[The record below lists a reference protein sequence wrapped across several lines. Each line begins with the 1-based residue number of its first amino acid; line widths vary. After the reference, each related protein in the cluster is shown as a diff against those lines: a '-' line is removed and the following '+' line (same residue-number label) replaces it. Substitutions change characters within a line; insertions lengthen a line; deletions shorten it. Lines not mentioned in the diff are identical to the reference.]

1 MSITCKARVRQVY
14 CLVFVVCCL
23 HLAGRPAWCS
33 SSGLNNIPTTEITPE
48 DILVFQTWGNY
59 AGGEHPSQFVGFKYG
74 LFRDVEIGVDWKASD
89 HPHGHAVF
97 QAKYAFDIDGDLL
110 RGVVGVADLSDNREH
125 NGYLFPYA
133 AVSLDAKVFNLHF
146 GYAPQAHNE
155 RFFGGFDKTVSF
167 LDRNLKLRFD
177 GIHINDKDDM
187 LFSAGFLYELAPQVK
202 DETPQTGL
210 AGVLGKIAENVVL
223 ESWVSKPSTGDKE
236 TYTVKLNYVVKF

>member
-1 MSITCKARVRQVY
+1 MMCRSRVRQVC
-14 CLVFVVCCL
+14 CLVLVACCF
-23 HLAGRPAWCS
+23 HLAGSSAWGS

-48 DILVFQTWGNY
+48 NILVFQNWGNY

-74 LFRDVEIGVDWKASD
+74 LLKDVEIGVDWKASD

-97 QAKYAFDIDGDLL
+97 QAKYAFDIDGDVL
-110 RGVVGVADLSDNREH
+110 RGVIGVADFSDNRAH
-125 NGYLFPYA
+125 NGYMFPYA
-133 AVSLDAKVFNLHF
+133 AMSLDCNVLNLHF

-187 LFSAGFLYELAPQVK
+187 LLSAGFLYELAPQSQG
-202 DETPQTGL
+202 DTMPQSGL
-210 AGVLGKIAENVVL
+210 AGVLSEITKNIVL

-236 TYTVKLNYVVKF
+236 TYTVKLNYVVRF